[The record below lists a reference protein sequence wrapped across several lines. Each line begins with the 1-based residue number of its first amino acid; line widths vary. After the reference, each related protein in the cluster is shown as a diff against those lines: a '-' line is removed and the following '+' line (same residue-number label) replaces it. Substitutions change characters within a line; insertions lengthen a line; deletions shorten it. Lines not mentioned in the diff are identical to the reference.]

1 MVLADTYNWTFGQF
15 MLGVLYIFM
24 FVVWFWL
31 LVSVFNDLFRR
42 HDIGG
47 GMKVLW
53 AAIVIITL
61 WFGVLIYILVNGR
74 GMAERNQKQVDVA
87 REQMRSAAG
96 YSSADELE
104 KLKTLHSAGTLS
116 DDEYAKAKANVLG

>member
-96 YSSADELE
+96 DSSADELE
-104 KLKTLHSAGTLS
+104 KLKTLHSAGTHS

>member
-1 MVLADTYNWTFGQF
+1 
-15 MLGVLYIFM
+15 
-24 FVVWFWL
+24 
-31 LVSVFNDLFRR
+31 
-42 HDIGG
+42 
-47 GMKVLW
+47 
-53 AAIVIITL
+53 
-61 WFGVLIYILVNGR
+61 
-74 GMAERNQKQVDVA
+74 MAERNQKQMDVA

>member
-1 MVLADTYNWTFGQF
+1 MVLADTYNWTFGDF

>member
-1 MVLADTYNWTFGQF
+1 MVLADTYNWTFGLF
-15 MLGVLYIFM
+15 LLGVLYIFM

>member
-74 GMAERNQKQVDVA
+74 GMAERNQKQMDVA

>member
-1 MVLADTYNWTFGQF
+1 MVLADTYNWTFGDF

-74 GMAERNQKQVDVA
+74 GMAERNQKQMDVA

>member
-1 MVLADTYNWTFGQF
+1 MVLADTYNWTFGDF
-15 MLGVLYIFM
+15 MLGVLDIFM

>member
-1 MVLADTYNWTFGQF
+1 MVLADTYNWTFGLF
-15 MLGVLYIFM
+15 LLVVLSIFM

-74 GMAERNQKQVDVA
+74 GMAERNQKQMDVA